1 MTTEDQILQ
10 RVTRIESRICRISDH
25 WGIKT
30 NSPDKNMSIYYENAK
45 IVNVDIDVMD
55 SALSDIL
62 RFLRDQGKQDKVAH
76 IFFGGSQV
84 ATIYPPVLS

>member
-1 MTTEDQILQ
+1 MSTIDEVLQ
-10 RVTRIESRICRISDH
+10 RVTRIESRLCRVADH

-30 NSPDKNMSIYYENAK
+30 NSPDKRMVAYYENTK
-45 IVNVDIDVMD
+45 IVNIDIDAMD
-55 SALSDIL
+55 TSVSDIL

-76 IFFGGSQV
+76 IFFMGSQV

>member
-1 MTTEDQILQ
+1 MTDIEQVLQ
-10 RVTRIESRICRISDH
+10 RVTRIESRLCRVADH

-30 NSPDKNMSIYYENAK
+30 NSPDKYMELYHETDKVVFVST
-45 IVNVDIDVMD
+45 DVMD
-55 SALSDIL
+55 TALSDIL

-76 IFFGGSQV
+76 IFFMGSQV